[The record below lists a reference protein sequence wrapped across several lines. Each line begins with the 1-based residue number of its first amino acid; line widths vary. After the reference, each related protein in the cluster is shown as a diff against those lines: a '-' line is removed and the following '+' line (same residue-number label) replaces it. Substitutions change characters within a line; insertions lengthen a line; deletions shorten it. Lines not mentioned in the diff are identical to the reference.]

1 MFSMAVLLLGK
12 PGRDLTFAGGEAFT
26 VKPVPRRTKR
36 SRINKTRLI
45 AYVVALVLI
54 LYAGKTA
61 MSFYVTW
68 VSRVDYDLVVIG
80 GEPEGVAAAVAAA
93 RSGLDV
99 LLVDPYE
106 ELGGR
111 LVQGK
116 TGCLIPDRGPEGDLL
131 NQGLFLELYRE
142 LAGGRT
148 DLKAAREALER
159 MVQAEESLF
168 RLPQRRVIDVRVR
181 RERIV
186 SIGLDDGQRIRASRF
201 IDATPEA
208 TAARLAGANFTRGT
222 EEIRFEDPVPVSLVM
237 EMGGLDWEIFTSGT
251 PLVALKNQGNNRPSI
266 PDLGAPNESNH
277 LAHDHH
283 DHMEDREDQSGA
295 LVKPGMLLYPEIMSR
310 YQALDPLIETPGLLV
325 VQQDNGTA
333 LVEAIFIYGVDP
345 LECESREEAWLR
357 GEREA
362 EFLVRFL
369 RQNIPGLE
377 DAFLAVL
384 APRVKVWETSGLESL
399 YRLTLEDILE
409 HRDFWDKIALSSSP
423 ATHPG
428 MLPGQEK
435 RILGN
440 PALYSVPFRCLVP
453 AKLTNLLVVGSSAG
467 YDFLAQGSAGKMP
480 LGINVAQAAGIAAAV
495 SLEKEVHFHQLS
507 RDEALVASLQERLI
521 HREAYLRN
529 FRIPYPLEGH
539 PHYPALRQLRS
550 WGLLSGGYENDY
562 RLGDP
567 VKIAELDEMLEAY
580 LERVFQRRHSLKQVR
595 EEHTQATFD
604 DLLDALDHISEIDLY
619 TMELGELMVRY
630 NFYPGR
636 LLNRGEA
643 FAFLVDFVEI
653 MKE

>member
-1 MFSMAVLLLGK
+1 
-12 PGRDLTFAGGEAFT
+12 
-26 VKPVPRRTKR
+26 
-36 SRINKTRLI
+36 
-45 AYVVALVLI
+45 
-54 LYAGKTA
+54 
-61 MSFYVTW
+61 MSFYATW
-68 VSRVDYDLVVIG
+68 ASRVDYDLVVIG

-111 LVQGK
+111 LVQSK

-142 LAGGRT
+142 LEGQGT
-148 DLKAAREALER
+148 DLKAARAVLEDLL
-159 MVQAEESLF
+159 QAEESLF

-186 SIGLDDGQRIRASRF
+186 SISLDDGQRIRASRF
-201 IDATPEA
+201 IDATPGS
-208 TAARLAGANFTRGT
+208 TTARLAGATFTRGR
-222 EEIRFEDPVPVSLVM
+222 EKIRFGDPVPVSLVM
-237 EMGGLDWEIFTSGT
+237 EIGGVDWETFMSGI
-251 PLVALKNQGNNRPSI
+251 PLEALENQGNYGARTS
-266 PDLGAPNESNH
+266 DLGALNESNQ
-277 LAHDHH
+277 LANGHAK
-283 DHMEDREDQSGA
+283 DREEQGGV
-295 LVKPGMLLYPEIMSR
+295 LVKPGRLLFPEIMSQ
-310 YQALDPLIETPGLLV
+310 YQALDPLIETPGLMV
-325 VQQDNGTA
+325 AQQGNGTA
-333 LVEAIFIYGVDP
+333 LVEAMFIYGVDP
-345 LECESREEAWLR
+345 LEEEAREEAWLR

-369 RQNIPGLE
+369 RQNIPGMQ

-384 APRVKVWETSGLESL
+384 ASRVKVWETSGLESL
-399 YRLTLEDILE
+399 YRLTLDDILE

-423 ATHPG
+423 AKHPS

-440 PALYSVPFRCLVP
+440 PVLYSVPFRSLVP
-453 AKLTNLLVVGSSAG
+453 VKLTNLLVVGPSAG

-495 SLEKEVHFHQLS
+495 SLEREAHFHQLS
-507 RDEALVASLQERLI
+507 RDEALVADLQERLI
-521 HREAYLRN
+521 HQEAYLRN

-550 WGLLSGGYENDY
+550 WGLLSGGYDNDY

-567 VKIAELDEMLEAY
+567 VTIAEMDQMLEAY
-580 LERVFQRRHSLKQVR
+580 LDRVFQGRHPLKEVR
-595 EEHTQATFD
+595 EEQNQAAFD
-604 DLLDALDHISEIDLY
+604 DLLDALNQISEIDLY
-619 TMELGELMVRY
+619 AVELGELMVRY

-643 FAFLVDFVEI
+643 FAFLVDFVER
-653 MKE
+653 MKA

>member
-1 MFSMAVLLLGK
+1 M
-12 PGRDLTFAGGEAFT
+12 
-26 VKPVPRRTKR
+26 KPVPRRKKR
-36 SRINKTRLI
+36 RRINKTRLI

-54 LYAGKTA
+54 LYAGKA
-61 MSFYVTW
+61 AVSFYAAW
-68 VSRVDYDLVVIG
+68 ASRVDYDLVVIG

-93 RSGLDV
+93 RGGLDV

-111 LVQGK
+111 LVQSK

-142 LAGGRT
+142 LADGRT
-148 DLKAAREALER
+148 DLKAAREALEK

-168 RLPQRRVIDVRVR
+168 RLSQRHVIDVRVR

-186 SIGLDDGQRIRASRF
+186 SVSLDDGQRIRASRF
-201 IDATPEA
+201 IDATPGA
-208 TAARLAGANFTRGT
+208 TTARLAGANFTRGT
-222 EEIRFEDPVPVSLVM
+222 EEIRFGDPVPVSLVM
-237 EMGGLDWEIFTSGT
+237 EIGGVDWETFVSGI
-251 PLVALKNQGNNRPSI
+251 PLEALENQGNNGERTTDP
-266 PDLGAPNESNH
+266 GALSENNQRV
-277 LAHDHH
+277 HDNAK
-283 DHMEDREDQSGA
+283 DREDQGGV
-295 LVKPGMLLYPEIMSR
+295 LVKPGMLLFPEIMSR
-310 YQALDPLIETPGLLV
+310 YQALDPLIDTPGVLV
-325 VQQDNGTA
+325 AQQGNGTA
-333 LVEAIFIYGVDP
+333 LLEAMFIYGVDP
-345 LECESREEAWLR
+345 LEQESREEAWLR

-384 APRVKVWETSGLESL
+384 APRVRIWETSSLESI
-399 YRLTLEDILE
+399 YRLTLDDVLE

-423 ATHPG
+423 ATHPA

-440 PALYSVPFRCLVP
+440 PVLYSVPFRSLVP
-453 AKLTNLLVVGSSAG
+453 VKLTNLLVVGPSAG
-467 YDFLAQGSAGKMP
+467 HDFLAQGSAGKMP
-480 LGINVAQAAGIAAAV
+480 LGFNVAQAAGMAAALSV
-495 SLEKEVHFHQLS
+495 EKEVHFHQLS
-507 RDEALVASLQERLI
+507 RDEALVAYLQERLI
-521 HREAYLRN
+521 HQEAYLRN

-567 VKIAELDEMLEAY
+567 VTIAEMDQMLEAY
-580 LERVFQRRHSLKQVR
+580 LERVFQGAHSLKQVR
-595 EEHTQATFD
+595 EERTQATFD

-619 TMELGELMVRY
+619 ALELGELMVRY

-636 LLNRGEA
+636 LLNRGET

-653 MKE
+653 INQ